1 MALGLI
7 IASIVIVFLNIGVEY
22 YINEHIRVNDVLV
35 MVLLLMAITLG

>member
-35 MVLLLMAITLG
+35 MVLLLMAITLA